1 MRSVKTGTNIFRGG
15 VAVMV
20 LCMATALAGAK
31 TGTKTAAHASITIP
45 KRGVSG
51 ALHPG
56 YRPGARAGVGRGYT
70 RTGRPT
76 GSRPAVNRAP
86 RYVPPGGRVKPLAN
100 GGRVVVDKRGR
111 MRSIRA
117 NGMTIHRGFRGGRTI
132 ETERNGRRLVSLG
145 RHRGYMERPYFR
157 TRDGRL
163 YFQRTY
169 VRNGVVYTRA
179 YRRFAYRGIY
189 YERYAPVYYY
199 HPVFYQWAYNP
210 WPAPVYYNW
219 AWTGAPWY
227 AYYGPYF
234 APYPDYPAASLWL
247 TDYLIAEDLTLAY
260 QEHADASASGTQT
273 QDDATGAGSTAA
285 QLSPQVKQAI
295 ADEVKRQLAAEQQSA
310 SASPD
315 QSSAS
320 DESVPPA
327 LDPSERVFIVSSNLD
342 VSAGNQECS
351 LTPGD
356 VILRLTE
363 TPDANQDV
371 NATVQASKMTD
382 CPAGSLVAVSVQDLE
397 EMHNSLQAQI
407 DAGLKT
413 LATNQGKAGLPAA
426 PDTGTSV
433 GEVLAPPADTGVAG
447 SLQAQEQEAD
457 QTERQVQQ
465 QTLAQKNP

>member
-1 MRSVKTGTNIFRGG
+1 MRSVGMGKNVFRGG
-15 VAVMV
+15 LAVMV
-20 LCMATALAGAK
+20 LCIAPALVGAK
-31 TGTKTAAHASITIP
+31 NTSKTNTHPSISTTKGNAS
-45 KRGVSG
+45 R
-51 ALHPG
+51 AL
-56 YRPGARAGVGRGYT
+56 RPGTRAAARGYT
-70 RTGRPT
+70 RMGRPV
-76 GSRPAVNRAP
+76 GLRSSANRAP
-86 RYVPPGGRVKPLAN
+86 RYLPPGGRVKPLPN
-100 GGRVVVDKRGR
+100 GGHMVLDRRGR

-145 RHRGYMERPYFR
+145 RRRGYMERPYFR

-163 YFQRTY
+163 YYQRTY

-179 YRRFAYRGIY
+179 YRRFRYRGIY
-189 YERYAPVYYY
+189 YERYAPAYYY
-199 HPVFYQWAYNP
+199 HPAFYRWAYNP
-210 WPAPVYYNW
+210 WPAPVSYNW
-219 AWTGAPWY
+219 GWAGEPWY

-234 APYPDYPAASLWL
+234 APYPAYPAASLWL

-260 QEHADASASGTQT
+260 QERADASASGTQT
-273 QDDATGAGSTAA
+273 QDDPTGAGSTAA

-295 ADEVKRQLAAEQQSA
+295 ADEVKSQLAAEQQSA

-327 LDPSERVFIVSSNLD
+327 LNPSERVFIVSSNLD

-351 LTPGD
+351 LTSGD

-371 NATVQASKMTD
+371 NATVQASKKTD
-382 CPAGSLVAVSVQDLE
+382 CLHGSQVAVSVQDLQ
-397 EMHNSLQAQI
+397 EMHNSLQAQV
-407 DAGLKT
+407 DAGLKA
-413 LATNQGKAGLPAA
+413 LAASQGKAGLPAA
-426 PDTGTSV
+426 PDTGTSA
-433 GEVLAPPADTGVAG
+433 GEVPPPPADTGVAS